1 MANGKAMT
9 VGEMASLFLDPAT
22 PVRIDAF
29 DGSHFG
35 PADADLK
42 VKIATPNCMYQ
53 LLAHPNE
60 IGIVRSYILGDFDV
74 DGIDYADP
82 YPAMRKLVSLS
93 KYVRPLTPTSIARVS
108 AGILS
113 HGFKKP
119 PVPATEGPSK
129 FARIKRV
136 LMPHTEKA
144 DSETVSFHY
153 DMSNEFYADFLGSSM
168 TYTCA
173 VFDNEHMSLE
183 DAQANKLRLIL
194 DKLDL
199 QPGQRLLDIGCGWG
213 SMVIT
218 AARRGIKALGVTL
231 SKEQAAYANE
241 WIAREGLQDLAE
253 VRVQD
258 YREVPEHDFDGICS
272 IGMMEHVGVKN
283 YQSYFEEMFRLLKPM
298 GRLLNHQIT
307 ISHDKPH
314 GKPGTDEFLDRYI
327 FPDGDLGAPGFI
339 ESCIHDAGFN
349 VVHQENLRQ
358 HYALTLHHWN
368 QNLSEHWDDAVK
380 QVGFERAKVWGM
392 YMAACALNF
401 ELDGIQIHQFL
412 AVKPD
417 RVAHPDGKWYPLR
430 QWWQA

>member
-82 YPAMRKLVSLS
+82 YPAMRKLVSLA

-129 FARIKRV
+129 FARIKRG

-153 DMSNEFYADFLGSSM
+153 DMSNEFYADFLGSS
-168 TYTCA
+168 
-173 VFDNEHMSLE
+173 
-183 DAQANKLRLIL
+183 I
-194 DKLDL
+194 
-199 QPGQRLLDIGCGWG
+199 
-213 SMVIT
+213 
-218 AARRGIKALGVTL
+218 

>member
-129 FARIKRV
+129 FARIKRG
-136 LMPHTEKA
+136 LMPHTEKGPIRK
-144 DSETVSFHY
+144 TV
-153 DMSNEFYADFLGSSM
+153 MLP
-168 TYTCA
+168 
-173 VFDNEHMSLE
+173 
-183 DAQANKLRLIL
+183 LRHVQRVLRRLPWIL
-194 DKLDL
+194 HDL
-199 QPGQRLLDIGCGWG
+199 HL
-213 SMVIT
+213 
-218 AARRGIKALGVTL
+218 RGI
-231 SKEQAAYANE
+231 
-241 WIAREGLQDLAE
+241 
-253 VRVQD
+253 
-258 YREVPEHDFDGICS
+258 
-272 IGMMEHVGVKN
+272 
-283 YQSYFEEMFRLLKPM
+283 
-298 GRLLNHQIT
+298 
-307 ISHDKPH
+307 
-314 GKPGTDEFLDRYI
+314 
-327 FPDGDLGAPGFI
+327 
-339 ESCIHDAGFN
+339 
-349 VVHQENLRQ
+349 RQ
-358 HYALTLHHWN
+358 RTH
-368 QNLSEHWDDAVK
+368 E
-380 QVGFERAKVWGM
+380 
-392 YMAACALNF
+392 
-401 ELDGIQIHQFL
+401 
-412 AVKPD
+412 P
-417 RVAHPDGKWYPLR
+417 
-430 QWWQA
+430 

>member
-1 MANGKAMT
+1 MAAMT
-9 VGEMASLFLDPAT
+9 VAQMIELFLKPGA
-22 PVRIDAF
+22 PVHIESF
-29 DGSHFG
+29 DGSSYG
-35 PADADLK
+35 SDDAPLTLQVKNSRAIYYMVNAPSELGLARAYLQGDIDSPQLVPGNPYALFKELVPLK
-42 VKIATPNCMYQ
+42 SYLRTPNPAQ
-53 LLAHPNE
+53 LAKALAS
-60 IGIVRSYILGDFDV
+60 V
-74 DGIDYADP
+74 A
-82 YPAMRKLVSLS
+82 
-93 KYVRPLTPTSIARVS
+93 
-108 AGILS
+108 S
-113 HGFKKP
+113 HGFHRPAP
-119 PVPATEGPSK
+119 PDIEGPSR
-129 FARIKRV
+129 ARRISEG
-136 LMPHTEKA
+136 LLPHSKA
-144 DSETVSFHY
+144 GDEATVSYHY
-153 DMSNEFYADFLGSSM
+153 DQSNEFYSMFLGPSM

-199 QPGQRLLDIGCGWG
+199 KPGERLLDIGCGWG

-298 GRLLNHQIT
+298 GRLVNHQIT

-412 AVKPD
+412 AAKPD
-417 RVAHPDGKWYPLR
+417 RVGHPDGKWYPLR

>member
-1 MANGKAMT
+1 M
-9 VGEMASLFLDPAT
+9 
-22 PVRIDAF
+22 
-29 DGSHFG
+29 
-35 PADADLK
+35 
-42 VKIATPNCMYQ
+42 
-53 LLAHPNE
+53 
-60 IGIVRSYILGDFDV
+60 

-129 FARIKRV
+129 FARIKRG

>member
-42 VKIATPNCMYQ
+42 VNVATPNCMYQ
-53 LLAHPNE
+53 LLAHPSE
-60 IGIVRSYILGDFDV
+60 IGIVRAYILGDLGV
-74 DGIDYADP
+74 EGIDYADP
-82 YPAMRKLVSLS
+82 YPAMRKLISLS
-93 KYVRPLTPTSIARVS
+93 KYVKPLTPASIARVS

-119 PVPATEGPSK
+119 PVPSTEGPSK
-129 FARIKRV
+129 FARIKRG

-144 DSETVSFHY
+144 DSETVS
-153 DMSNEFYADFLGSSM
+153 
-168 TYTCA
+168 
-173 VFDNEHMSLE
+173 
-183 DAQANKLRLIL
+183 
-194 DKLDL
+194 
-199 QPGQRLLDIGCGWG
+199 
-213 SMVIT
+213 
-218 AARRGIKALGVTL
+218 
-231 SKEQAAYANE
+231 
-241 WIAREGLQDLAE
+241 
-253 VRVQD
+253 
-258 YREVPEHDFDGICS
+258 
-272 IGMMEHVGVKN
+272 
-283 YQSYFEEMFRLLKPM
+283 
-298 GRLLNHQIT
+298 
-307 ISHDKPH
+307 
-314 GKPGTDEFLDRYI
+314 
-327 FPDGDLGAPGFI
+327 DGDLGAPGFI

-412 AVKPD
+412 AAKPD
-417 RVAHPDGKWYPLR
+417 RVGHPDGKWYPLR

>member
-129 FARIKRV
+129 FARIKRG

-213 SMVIT
+213 GLSLYMAEHYGAKVT
-218 AARRGIKALGVTL
+218 AVTV
-231 SKEQAAYANE
+231 STEQFAYA
-241 WIAREGLQDLAE
+241 REHDTEHKVNWLLE
-253 VRVQD
+253 D
-258 YREVPEHDFDGICS
+258 YRSIKGRFDRIVS
-272 IGMMEHVGVKN
+272 VGMFEHVGRKN
-283 YQSYFEEMFRLLKPM
+283 YGVFMDTTHTLLDPS
-298 GRLLNHQIT
+298 GLFLLHT
-307 ISHDKPH
+307 IGSSTRKT
-314 GKPGTDEFLDRYI
+314 GTDPWINKYI
-327 FPDGDLGAPGFI
+327 FPNGMLPSPVCIGKAIMGRYVMEDWHNFGADYDKTLMAWHQRFEEGYAEGAFQCS
-339 ESCIHDAGFN
+339 ERVRRMYRYYLLSCAGAFRARDIQLWQI
-349 VVHQENLRQ
+349 V
-358 HYALTLHHWN
+358 
-368 QNLSEHWDDAVK
+368 LSPQGVE
-380 QVGFERAKVWGM
+380 GG
-392 YMAACALNF
+392 YCCA
-401 ELDGIQIHQFL
+401 
-412 AVKPD
+412 
-417 RVAHPDGKWYPLR
+417 R
-430 QWWQA
+430 

>member
-129 FARIKRV
+129 FARIKRGLIAAHRKGRFGNRQLPLRHVQRV
-136 LMPHTEKA
+136 LR
-144 DSETVSFHY
+144 
-153 DMSNEFYADFLGSSM
+153 
-168 TYTCA
+168 
-173 VFDNEHMSLE
+173 
-183 DAQANKLRLIL
+183 RLPWIL
-194 DKLDL
+194 HDL
-199 QPGQRLLDIGCGWG
+199 HL
-213 SMVIT
+213 
-218 AARRGIKALGVTL
+218 RGI
-231 SKEQAAYANE
+231 
-241 WIAREGLQDLAE
+241 
-253 VRVQD
+253 
-258 YREVPEHDFDGICS
+258 
-272 IGMMEHVGVKN
+272 
-283 YQSYFEEMFRLLKPM
+283 
-298 GRLLNHQIT
+298 
-307 ISHDKPH
+307 
-314 GKPGTDEFLDRYI
+314 
-327 FPDGDLGAPGFI
+327 
-339 ESCIHDAGFN
+339 
-349 VVHQENLRQ
+349 RQ
-358 HYALTLHHWN
+358 RTH
-368 QNLSEHWDDAVK
+368 E
-380 QVGFERAKVWGM
+380 
-392 YMAACALNF
+392 
-401 ELDGIQIHQFL
+401 
-412 AVKPD
+412 P
-417 RVAHPDGKWYPLR
+417 
-430 QWWQA
+430 

>member
-129 FARIKRV
+129 FARIKRG

-272 IGMMEHVGVKN
+272 IGMMEHVGVK
-283 YQSYFEEMFRLLKPM
+283 
-298 GRLLNHQIT
+298 T
-307 ISHDKPH
+307 
-314 GKPGTDEFLDRYI
+314 T
-327 FPDGDLGAPGFI
+327 
-339 ESCIHDAGFN
+339 
-349 VVHQENLRQ
+349 
-358 HYALTLHHWN
+358 
-368 QNLSEHWDDAVK
+368 
-380 QVGFERAKVWGM
+380 RATSKRCS
-392 YMAACALNF
+392 AF
-401 ELDGIQIHQFL
+401 
-412 AVKPD
+412 
-417 RVAHPDGKWYPLR
+417 
-430 QWWQA
+430 

>member
-129 FARIKRV
+129 FARIKRG

-173 VFDNEHMSLE
+173 VF
-183 DAQANKLRLIL
+183 
-194 DKLDL
+194 
-199 QPGQRLLDIGCGWG
+199 P
-213 SMVIT
+213 
-218 AARRGIKALGVTL
+218 
-231 SKEQAAYANE
+231 
-241 WIAREGLQDLAE
+241 
-253 VRVQD
+253 
-258 YREVPEHDFDGICS
+258 
-272 IGMMEHVGVKN
+272 
-283 YQSYFEEMFRLLKPM
+283 
-298 GRLLNHQIT
+298 
-307 ISHDKPH
+307 
-314 GKPGTDEFLDRYI
+314 
-327 FPDGDLGAPGFI
+327 
-339 ESCIHDAGFN
+339 
-349 VVHQENLRQ
+349 VV
-358 HYALTLHHWN
+358 
-368 QNLSEHWDDAVK
+368 
-380 QVGFERAKVWGM
+380 
-392 YMAACALNF
+392 
-401 ELDGIQIHQFL
+401 
-412 AVKPD
+412 
-417 RVAHPDGKWYPLR
+417 
-430 QWWQA
+430 